1 MPGNSKSK
9 HITIFDIADKLGIS
23 ASTVSRALKDH
34 PDIKTS
40 TKVEVKK
47 MAQHMNYEPNV
58 IASGLRKSVS
68 NTIGIIVPKIAN
80 FFYSSAIEGIEEL
93 AYDLGYRVV
102 ISQNQE
108 SFEREVENAKA
119 MFLGRVDGV
128 LASISKQ
135 TTSLSHFIDLQAK
148 NIPIVFF
155 NRIPKDIEASKVFSD
170 DYKGAILATSHLVR
184 TGCRRLCHL
193 QGPKQLSLAQNRRNG
208 FVNAVENYQLKVNED
223 LIIETGLEIA
233 DGYRTMKQILDPAKR
248 PDGILAFNDRV
259 AIGAMKAIMEKGLQI
274 PGDISVIGFSNAPEA
289 QIIEPS
295 LTTVEQSGKEVG
307 KRAFKILLDRIKDK
321 SLPPENYIVD
331 TKLILRSST
340 RDYV

>member
-1 MPGNSKSK
+1 MPGSSSK
-9 HITIFDIADKLGIS
+9 HVTIFDIAEKLGIS

-34 PDIKTS
+34 PDIKDS

-47 MAQHMNYEPNV
+47 MARHMNYEPNV
-58 IASGLRKSVS
+58 LASGLRMSVS
-68 NTIGIIVPKIAN
+68 KTIGIIVPKIAN

-108 SFEREVENAKA
+108 SFEREIENTKA

-135 TTSLSHFIDLQAK
+135 TESLNHFKDLQSK
-148 NIPIVFF
+148 KIPIVFF
-155 NRIPKDIEASKVFSD
+155 NRIPRDIEASKVFSD

-184 TGCRRLCHL
+184 TGCRQLCHL

-208 FVNAVENYQLKVNED
+208 FVNAVENYQMKVDED
-223 LIIETGLEIA
+223 LIIETGQEMA
-233 DGYRTMKQILDPAKR
+233 DGYHTMKEILGSAKK

-259 AIGAMKAIMEKGLQI
+259 AIGAMKAIKEKGLKI
-274 PGDISVIGFSNAPEA
+274 PDDISVIGFSNAPES

-307 KRAFKILLDRIKDK
+307 KRAFKLLLDRIRDK
-321 SLPPENYIVD
+321 SLLPENYIVD
-331 TKLILRSST
+331 TKLILRNST
-340 RDYV
+340 RD

>member
-1 MPGNSKSK
+1 MLGSSNSK
-9 HITIFDIADKLGIS
+9 HVTIFDIADKLGIS

-34 PDIKTS
+34 PDIKES

-47 MAQHMNYEPNV
+47 MAKSMNYEPNV
-58 IASGLRKSVS
+58 IASGLRMSVS
-68 NTIGIIVPKIAN
+68 KTIGIIVPKIAN

-108 SFEREVENAKA
+108 SYEREVENAKA

-135 TTSLSHFIDLQAK
+135 TESLNHFVDLQSK

-184 TGCRRLCHL
+184 TGCKQLCHL

-208 FVNAVENYQLKVNED
+208 FVNAVENYQMKVDHD
-223 LIIETGLEIA
+223 LIIETGQEID
-233 DGYRTMKQILDPAKR
+233 DGYRIMKKILNTSKK

-259 AIGAMKAIMEKGLQI
+259 AIGAMKAAKEKDIKI
-274 PGDISVIGFSNAPEA
+274 PEDISVIGFSNAPEA
-289 QIIEPS
+289 QIIEPA

-307 KRAFKILLDRIKDK
+307 KRAFKMLLDRIKDK
-321 SLPPENYIVD
+321 SLPPENLIVD

-340 RDYV
+340 RN

>member
-1 MPGNSKSK
+1 MPGSSSK
-9 HITIFDIADKLGIS
+9 HVTIFDIAEKLGIS

-34 PDIKTS
+34 PDIKDS

-47 MAQHMNYEPNV
+47 MARHMNYEPNV
-58 IASGLRKSVS
+58 LASGLRMSVS
-68 NTIGIIVPKIAN
+68 KTIGIIVPKIAN

-108 SFEREVENAKA
+108 SFEREIENTKA

-135 TTSLSHFIDLQAK
+135 TESLNHFKDLQSK
-148 NIPIVFF
+148 KIPIVFF
-155 NRIPKDIEASKVFSD
+155 NRIPRDIEASKVFSD

-184 TGCRRLCHL
+184 TGCRQLCHL

-208 FVNAVENYQLKVNED
+208 FVNAVENYQMKVDED
-223 LIIETGLEIA
+223 LIIETGQEMA
-233 DGYRTMKQILDPAKR
+233 DGYHTMKDILDSAKK

-259 AIGAMKAIMEKGLQI
+259 AIGAMKAIKEKGLKV
-274 PGDISVIGFSNAPEA
+274 PDDISVIGFSNAPES

-307 KRAFKILLDRIKDK
+307 KRAFKLLLDRIRDK
-321 SLPPENYIVD
+321 SLLPENYIVD
-331 TKLILRSST
+331 TKLILRNST
-340 RDYV
+340 RD